1 MASEAPV
8 GKLPTDPAP
17 PTPAPSQLGRQG
29 PPKRGSGP
37 PPSGYKG
44 GIQVSKIPIQITK
57 ELPVVLN
64 PPTAVADKALLEAQ
78 KLARSIKKP
87 AGKQVDGGRSI
98 KSVELVLEAPASSE
112 GVAAAPPAEPPAD
125 FFGSL
130 LGTRA
135 PASTEEP
142 PPSVKVFKAYT
153 APPPPAAG
161 EESANFFSGKTESL
175 REVGAEN
182 LGFKPEELPADQNEK
197 FRQISEA
204 VTSKLSADP
213 IKVHPI
219 NDIFMPIN
227 RRGIHEFIIETY
239 KTYILSKPIANP
251 VGDACQEMSKISAS
265 TIKNFAYQEFVRD
278 YMQRGSPYRGI
289 LVYHGL
295 GSGKTCTSIAA
306 MEGLRYGGSRKI
318 FVMTPATLSGNY
330 HKELSL
336 CGYYAFK
343 KDNHWEQVT
352 VPSTPQT
359 GLDETSSEFVFLTT
373 TYGLSPAYLQKKWGK
388 RKVAKFWVADPSSP
402 VNFDTLEPAQ
412 KQEIEE
418 QINAHMDDRF
428 EFIHYNGLREQK
440 VRSWI
445 CGTPLN
451 PTPGNL
457 FDNSVIVIDEVHNL
471 IRTIVGSDLENIYK
485 TEPRENKKNL
495 PEWRANYQEN
505 AKICSMAKKY
515 RIAYGVYRL
524 LCDAVGCKIIALS
537 GTPIINKPHEIAVLS
552 NILAGDRRIVKVPL
566 NPAVNEERLEQVLM
580 RNPSIDFYNF
590 INSMGSDGVVFRQ
603 LNITAVPS
611 GMRKVVTET
620 GEFKGFMRLDE
631 EEPDMRERNLPMWFE
646 RDVLPTLGG
655 MGNILGPPIYNCLP
669 QLPDTEKEFVESFV
683 DKEKLFIKNNISLRA
698 RLTGLISYYK
708 GSKKEL
714 VATVTKDEVVLLDMS
729 DWQLSKYLAERKE
742 EISSESKPAAAGPGG
757 SVVAGLTLFE
767 SDLYTQATKTV
778 SSAFKI
784 FSRAACNFV
793 FPDGIVRP
801 RPGDSKKA
809 ARLLGVKEEAEEAT
823 GDDEAQQLKAA
834 AQVELSASTRAGKLS
849 EFVAEDDDEDGK
861 QEQAA
866 AAAAA
871 EEADSEVRQVVLEYG
886 EQLQESL
893 NQLRA
898 RAADIFPLEKLKD
911 FSPKY
916 AAIFDRVRASKGP
929 VLIYSQFKTL
939 EGLGVFATACDYQTD
954 PGYVRLDIVKGP
966 NGWDLADS
974 VKEAKGKERY
984 ILYTGDDSS
993 EKREI
998 LRDIF
1003 NWNIKKFPASL
1014 KNTKVLRVLA
1024 GGYPNNFGGK
1034 ICRMFMITQSGAEG
1048 ISLAN
1053 VRQVHI
1059 MEPFWNYVRLEQVQ
1073 GRAIRI
1079 CSHKDLPMAERT
1091 VEVFTYLMKFSDQH
1105 KKDRKVDETIMTR
1118 DKGLTTDQIIYTL
1131 MMTKRKLGDQMFD
1144 IMKSSAID
1152 CTLNAL
1158 EHGSKSCFLI
1168 RSGGPL
1174 FLYNPD
1180 YKEDLK
1186 EAQSQYRVR
1195 DEEAPAPPPVEEEAA
1210 PAPPVEEAPP
1220 APPSALEEAPAPA
1233 LEEAAPAPALEEAA
1247 PAPPPAEPNLSAA
1260 RTALTTN
1267 AGRLN
1272 AGAGPQ
1278 VNRNSP
1284 NLAVENENDR

>member
-17 PTPAPSQLGRQG
+17 PSPAPSQLGRQG

-153 APPPPAAG
+153 APAAG
-161 EESANFFSGKTESL
+161 EESANFFSGKTESVP
-175 REVGAEN
+175 EIGAEN

-213 IKVHPI
+213 IKVHPV

-590 INSMGSDGVVFRQ
+590 INSKGSDGVVFRQ